1 MGDLLHKINSEHIG
15 NMAEEDFFLKEWKN
29 WCRLCARAD
38 AEYIN
43 MISGQ
48 WKMPMPAINAY
59 SSSNIV
65 PVIEDFFRIQIEED
79 DKFSKLICA
88 ECYQVVTSLI
98 NFRDRVK
105 RVQEMY
111 SDLQSH
117 HHLNKLSQKSLYEKY
132 NITEN
137 EPFLTTNSNKLPVE
151 EIFVADL
158 PITNVTESTEIE
170 VKSEKKSDEVTAEIL
185 LTGFE
190 KDDEFADPIGDIND
204 SLGILDYAIAEEDEL
219 STDSEQSE
227 RKFDVLNSDSEN
239 SEDRTEKNVKIHN
252 QDLEYNYSCKR
263 CKCSQGF
270 QRLKNYITH
279 MKQKHGEINCPQCAD
294 SFKNAIKL
302 KLHMK
307 THPKAFSCTLCD
319 KKFETKTRL
328 AKHISCAHE
337 DEQPLICEVCG
348 LILRSRKQ
356 LREHMLQHTD
366 YSPFECKICGTSFKI
381 KSRLKRHMQIHGD
394 KYICPEC
401 GKQLSTR
408 ATLKSHLLVHSDKMS
423 HKCDY
428 CGRLFKRANTL
439 KNHLIA
445 HTDLRPYACDFCD
458 KRFSTGPSCR
468 FHKKTMH
475 PKELAELEA
484 SGAKTYTKNIPTLHV
499 LKAVSR
505 TGENFKPLASKQN
518 GCVHFDKE
526 IQAKTVV
533 ANSTL
538 TTNAA
543 SEK

>member
-1 MGDLLHKINSEHIG
+1 MADLLENNSEHIG
-15 NMAEEDFFLKEWKN
+15 NMTEDFLAKEWKN

-48 WKMPMPAINAY
+48 WKSPISAISAY
-59 SSSNIV
+59 SSSNIL
-65 PVIEDFFRIQIEED
+65 PVIEDFFRVQIQED
-79 DKFSKLICA
+79 EKLSKLICTD
-88 ECYQVVTSLI
+88 CYQVITSLI
-98 NFRDRVK
+98 KFRDRVK

-111 SDLQSH
+111 SDLQNEHYSTN
-117 HHLNKLSQKSLYEKY
+117 LCPKSLYEKY
-132 NITEN
+132 NIIEN
-137 EPFLTTNSNKLPVE
+137 EIFLATNINKLPVE

-158 PITNVTESTEIE
+158 PITNVTESAEVE
-170 VKSEKKSDEVTAEIL
+170 VKSEKKSDEVPAEIL
-185 LTGFE
+185 LTDFE
-190 KDDEFADPIGDIND
+190 KDNEFVDPIGDIND
-204 SLGILDYAIAEEDEL
+204 CLGIVDSPMAEEDEL
-219 STDSEQSE
+219 SSDSEQSE
-227 RKFDVLNSDSEN
+227 RKFEVLNNDSEN
-239 SEDRTEKNVKIHN
+239 IEERTEKNVNKHFL
-252 QDLEYNYSCKR
+252 DFEYNYLCKR
-263 CKCSQGF
+263 CSQGF
-270 QRLKNYITH
+270 QRLKNYISH
-279 MKQKHGEINCPQCAD
+279 MKQKHGEILCPQCTD
-294 SFKNAIKL
+294 SFRNAIKL
-302 KLHMK
+302 RRHMK
-307 THPKAFSCTLCD
+307 THPKAFPCTLCD

-348 LILRSRKQ
+348 VTLRSRKQ

-366 YSPFECKICGTSFKI
+366 YSPFECTICGTSFKI

-533 ANSTL
+533 ANSTA
-538 TTNAA
+538 TTNAT
-543 SEK
+543 SDKY